1 MCVKFDSFLVISDL
15 SKAQPRSPILIS
27 RAVLTLP
34 SIHVEFFG
42 VARSRA
48 NVAAATFDVESL
60 REVLSQISEQFP
72 ALAELCVEGGEL
84 APGWLLNVNGSAF
97 TRDLSSPLNDGDN
110 VLLIPADAGG

>member
-1 MCVKFDSFLVISDL
+1 M
-15 SKAQPRSPILIS
+15 
-27 RAVLTLP
+27 P

-48 NVAAATFDVESL
+48 NVAAVTLDVASL
-60 REVLSQISEQFP
+60 REALSQIGERFP
-72 ALAELCVEGGEL
+72 ALAELCVEEGEL

-97 TRDLSSPLNDGDN
+97 TRDLRASLNDGDN

>member
-1 MCVKFDSFLVISDL
+1 M
-15 SKAQPRSPILIS
+15 
-27 RAVLTLP
+27 P

-48 NVAAATFDVESL
+48 NVAEVTLDVVSL
-60 REVLSQISEQFP
+60 REVLSQIDDQFP
-72 ALAELCVEGGEL
+72 ALAELCVDDGEL

-97 TRDLSSPLNDGDN
+97 TRELSTPLNDGDS